1 MSVPPPPPP
10 QQPYSYT
17 PPPQPVPPQQKS
29 SGCLK
34 WLLAGCGVLIVIC
47 VIGIAAIFFV
57 VFGAIKRSDVYR
69 GAFDR
74 AASDPRVIAAL
85 GTPVERGFW
94 VKGRVNIDTNGG
106 HANIDFPI
114 SGPKAKAQVHA
125 VATRDAEK
133 WTYTTLVVTP
143 ENGPPI
149 DLLSGGGGTGDQP
162 DRPLKF

>member
-17 PPPQPVPPQQKS
+17 PPQQPMQPAPPQKS

-34 WLLAGCGVLIVIC
+34 WFLVGCAVIIVIGI
-47 VIGIAAIFFV
+47 IGIAAV
-57 VFGAIKRSDVYR
+57 VFVAFGAMKRSDVYR

-85 GTPVERGFW
+85 GTPIERGFW
-94 VKGRVNIDTNGG
+94 VTGRVNIDTSGG
-106 HANIDFPI
+106 HANLDFPI
-114 SGPKAKAQVHA
+114 SGPKAKAKVHA

-133 WTYTTLVVTP
+133 WSYTTLVVTP
-143 ENGPPI
+143 DNGPPI
-149 DLLSGGGGTGDQP
+149 NLLSGGGDQP